1 MGGMKM
7 LSSLG
12 RIAIFVFYGIVGIF
26 ANIFSKNRLIK
37 RTYIEQL
44 YSFGV
49 KSFPMVFIVSIFTG
63 MVLIIQLVPEF
74 KKFGAQSFTGGAIS
88 LAISRELGPT
98 LTAVIIAGRVGSAI
112 TAELGSM
119 KVSEQIAALEVMAV
133 NPIRYLVSPRIFSG
147 IIMLPALTI
156 VADFLGIFG
165 GYMIGV
171 HKMGLVSGVYLTNMG
186 ILMDTRD
193 IFGGLVKSLF
203 FGIIITSVACY
214 KGMNVKGG
222 SEGVGTATTDSVVL
236 SIMLIL
242 IFNFFLS
249 YFIFGS
255 SY

>member
-1 MGGMKM
+1 MKV
-7 LSSLG
+7 LIKLG
-12 RIAIFVFYGIVGIF
+12 EIAIFVFYGIIGIF
-26 ANIFSKNRLIK
+26 ANIFSKNKLIK

-49 KSFPMVFIVSIFTG
+49 RSFPMVFIVAIFTG

-74 KKFGAQSFTGGAIS
+74 KKFGAESFTGGAIS

-119 KVSEQIAALEVMAV
+119 KVTEQISALEVMAV
-133 NPIRYLVSPRIFSG
+133 NPVRYLVSPRIFSG

-156 VADFLGIFG
+156 IADFLGIFG

-171 HKMGLVSGVYLTNMG
+171 YKMGLVSGVYMTNMQ
-186 ILMDTRD
+186 ILMEFRD
-193 IFGGLVKSLF
+193 VFGGLIKSLF

-222 SEGVGTATTDSVVL
+222 SEGVGAATTDSVVL

-249 YFIFGS
+249 YFIFGGTQ
-255 SY
+255 

>member
-1 MGGMKM
+1 MV
-7 LSSLG
+7 SSLG
-12 RIAIFVFYGIVGIF
+12 RIAIFVFYGIVGIA
-26 ANIFSKNRLIK
+26 ANFFSKNRLIK

-74 KKFGAQSFTGGAIS
+74 KKFGAESFTGGAIS

-186 ILMDTRD
+186 ILMETRD

-222 SEGVGTATTDSVVL
+222 SEGVGAATTDSVVL

-249 YFIFGS
+249 YFIFGT

>member
-1 MGGMKM
+1 MKVV
-7 LSSLG
+7 SSLG
-12 RIAIFVFYGIVGIF
+12 RIAIFVFYGMLGIV
-26 ANIFSKNRLIK
+26 ANLFSKNKLLK
-37 RTYIEQL
+37 RTYVEQL

-49 KSFPMVFIVSIFTG
+49 RSFPMVFIVAIFTG

-74 KKFGAQSFTGGAIS
+74 KKFGAESFTGGAIS

-119 KVSEQIAALEVMAV
+119 KVTEQIAALEVMAV

-156 VADFLGIFG
+156 IADFLGIFG

-171 HKMGLVSGVYLTNMG
+171 HKMGLVSGVYMTNMQ
-186 ILMDTRD
+186 ILMEPRD

-203 FGIIITSVACY
+203 FGIIITAVACY